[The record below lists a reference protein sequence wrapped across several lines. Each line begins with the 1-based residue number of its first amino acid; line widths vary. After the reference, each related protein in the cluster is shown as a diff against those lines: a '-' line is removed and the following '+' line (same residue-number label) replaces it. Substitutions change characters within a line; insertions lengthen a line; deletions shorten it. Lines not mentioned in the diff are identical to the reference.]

1 MITCTWNELH
11 DALDSVEWI
20 SNLVGEPD
28 EVTIS
33 IVDGDLVVTVNS
45 VEELGP

>member
-1 MITCTWNELH
+1 MITCTWQELH

-28 EVTIS
+28 EITIS
-33 IVDGDLVVTVNS
+33 IVDGEIVVNVNI
-45 VEELGP
+45 VEELE